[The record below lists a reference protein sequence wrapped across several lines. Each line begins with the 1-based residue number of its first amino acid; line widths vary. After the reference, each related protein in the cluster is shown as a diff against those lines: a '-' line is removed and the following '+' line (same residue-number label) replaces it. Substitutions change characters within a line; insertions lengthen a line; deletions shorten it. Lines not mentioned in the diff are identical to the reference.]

1 MSRTLHTTKS
11 IFFKGEGPCCGTVW
25 STHVIEPERS
35 TLERATEHLVDV
47 VTSTNTQTTTP
58 LLLPEGGG
66 RLLPCGLGFNPRA
79 MVMALPRSPPSL
91 PASSYLQL
99 LPWKIPEFWSA
110 SGRLAVTS
118 LLSDFLPSSPLL
130 LCVFFIPFFY
140 CGVSIFVPGCELC
153 IESVSRTPFSEVVVH
168 RLPWAV

>member
-1 MSRTLHTTKS
+1 MLWHCLVHSCYRAREKYFGEGHRTLGRCSHKYQHPDHHTTAAPRGRGKAAALWARVQS
-11 IFFKGEGPCCGTVW
+11 QGYDDGT
-25 STHVIEPERS
+25 SQIT
-35 TLERATEHLVDV
+35 
-47 VTSTNTQTTTP
+47 
-58 LLLPEGGG
+58 
-66 RLLPCGLGFNPRA
+66 
-79 MVMALPRSPPSL
+79 SPPSL

-99 LPWKIPEFWSA
+99 LPWKIPGFWSA

-168 RLPWAV
+168 GLPRAV